1 MNPWFGG
8 INALCYLQLH
18 LGLSGMTNGPWPLGG
33 LTSFFCFL
41 FCFGLFW
48 FVLVWFGFAQFCL
61 VLSTVEC
68 SLCLHCHV

>member
-1 MNPWFGG
+1 
-8 INALCYLQLH
+8 
-18 LGLSGMTNGPWPLGG
+18 
-33 LTSFFCFL
+33 
-41 FCFGLFW
+41 LFW